1 MKNKKILIGIIVIII
16 IIAVVVG
23 AYFFITRDNKEE
35 TQNGS
40 YEEVTVTIGTVEL
53 SAVDQEGEP
62 IVGVVFDLMAGE
74 KVYGSLETGV
84 DGKIMFYGVPIGEYT
99 LRGTT
104 LPEGYEGVGAEET
117 FEVIGGETTEVQVPF
132 TRNVPRLVIT
142 VEGEQE
148 EPIEN
153 AKIDLYDTEGSYMTT
168 LITNDEGKAFIDLDE
183 VGEYYFQQTET
194 AEGYTI
200 DDTLYRTTLDNE
212 ENFTFY
218 ALIVNSKTE

>member
-1 MKNKKILIGIIVIII
+1 MKKKKILIGVIII
-16 IIAVVVG
+16 LIIAVAVG
-23 AYFFITRDNKEE
+23 AYLFITRNNEEE
-35 TQNGS
+35 TQEGS

-104 LPEGYEGVGAEET
+104 LPEGYEGAGAEET
-117 FEVIGGETTEVQVPF
+117 FEVIGGETTEVQVSF
-132 TRNVPRLVIT
+132 TRNVPRLVVT
-142 VEGEQE
+142 VENEQE
-148 EPIEN
+148 EPIES

-168 LITNDEGKAFIDLDE
+168 LITNDEGKAFTDLDE
-183 VGEYYFQQTET
+183 VGEYYIQQIET
-194 AEGYTI
+194 AEGYVI
-200 DDTLYRTTLDNE
+200 DDTLYRVTLDNE
-212 ENFTFY
+212 EGFTFY
-218 ALIVNSKTE
+218 TTIVNSKTE

>member
-1 MKNKKILIGIIVIII
+1 MKKKKILIGVIII
-16 IIAVVVG
+16 LIIAVAVG
-23 AYFFITRDNKEE
+23 AYLFITRNNEEE
-35 TQNGS
+35 TQKGS

-104 LPEGYEGVGAEET
+104 LPEGYEGAGAEET
-117 FEVIGGETTEVQVPF
+117 FEVIGGETTEVQVSF
-132 TRNVPRLVIT
+132 TRNVPRLVVT
-142 VEGEQE
+142 VENEQE
-148 EPIEN
+148 EPIES

-168 LITNDEGKAFIDLDE
+168 LITNDEGKAFTDLDE
-183 VGEYYFQQTET
+183 VGEYYIQQIET
-194 AEGYTI
+194 AEGYVI
-200 DDTLYRTTLDNE
+200 DDTLYRVTLDNE
-212 ENFTFY
+212 EGFTFY
-218 ALIVNSKTE
+218 TTIVNSKTE

>member
-1 MKNKKILIGIIVIII
+1 MKNKKILIGIIVIIL
-16 IIAVVVG
+16 IIAVAVG
-23 AYFFITRDNKEE
+23 AYLFITRDNEE

-99 LRGTT
+99 LRSTI

-132 TRNVPRLVIT
+132 TRNVPRLVII
-142 VEGEQE
+142 VEDEQE
-148 EPIEN
+148 EPIEG
-153 AKIDLYDTEGSYMTT
+153 AKIDLYNTDESYMTT
-168 LITNDEGKAFIDLDE
+168 LITNDEGEAFIDLDE
-183 VGEYYFQQTET
+183 IGEYYFQQIET

-200 DDTLYRTTLDNE
+200 DDTLYRVALDNE

-218 ALIVNSKTE
+218 TTIVNSKTE